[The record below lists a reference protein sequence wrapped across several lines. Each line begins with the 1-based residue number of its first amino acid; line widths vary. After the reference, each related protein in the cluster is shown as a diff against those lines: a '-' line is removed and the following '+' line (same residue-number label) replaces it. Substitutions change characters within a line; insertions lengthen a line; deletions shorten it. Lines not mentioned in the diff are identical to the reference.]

1 MQTCVEQLESRLA
14 ARSASIG
21 ILGLGYVGLP
31 LARAFCQAGYKVLG
45 FDINS
50 ERVATLHAG
59 RSPIAH
65 VPDDDIRAM
74 RVADQFEVTTD
85 SQLLNQ
91 VDVALICVPTPVNEG
106 REPDLSYVCE
116 ASRQIARNMR
126 PGTLVVLESTTYP
139 GTTEEVVKPILEESG
154 LACGEGFFL
163 AFSPEREDPG
173 NSQYTTSNIPK
184 LVGGVDELG
193 GDLAMKLYEDAVETV
208 VRVSDARTAEA
219 AKLLENSYRSVNI
232 ALVNEMK
239 MIFDRMGIDIWQAIE
254 AAATKPF
261 GFQPFYPGPGLG
273 GHCIPVDPHY
283 LSWRAK
289 QFGLTTRFIDLASEV
304 NSAMPD
310 YVVSQVSNALNTV
323 GKAVSRSEILVLGV
337 AYKRDIDD
345 TRESPA
351 LELISR
357 LKQLGAR
364 VHYHDPHIPVL
375 NPQGSFTHH
384 MESVS
389 LARETVSSADLV
401 LIATDHSSVDY
412 SFVAQH
418 AAQVVDTRNCLPE
431 SQGEQLRE
439 FLEHSP
445 TFLRTREGH
454 SHSLAETP
462 LQRATEQVL
471 DRKPCCD

>member
-14 ARSASIG
+14 ARSARIG

-31 LARAFCQAGYKVLG
+31 LARAFCQAGYQVLG
-45 FDINS
+45 FDVNP

-65 VPDDDIRAM
+65 VPDGDIHAM
-74 RVADQFEVTTD
+74 RVADQLEVTTD
-85 SQLLNQ
+85 SQLLSQ
-91 VDVALICVPTPVNEG
+91 VDVALICVPTPVKEG
-106 REPDLSYVCE
+106 REPDLSYICD
-116 ASRQIARNMR
+116 ASRQIARNTR

-154 LACGEGFFL
+154 LTCGEGFFL

-173 NSQYTTSNIPK
+173 NSHYTTTNIPK

-193 GDLAMKLYEDAVETV
+193 GDLAMQLYEVAVETV

-239 MIFDRMGIDIWQAIE
+239 MIFDRMGIDIWKAIE

-289 QFGLTTRFIDLASEV
+289 QFGMTTRFIDLASEV

-310 YVVSQVSNALNTV
+310 YVVSQVSNALNKV

-357 LKQLGAR
+357 LKDLGAR
-364 VHYHDPHIPVL
+364 VNYHDPYIPTL
-375 NPQGSFTHH
+375 TPQGSFAHTL
-384 MESVS
+384 ESVS
-389 LARETVSSADLV
+389 LVPETISSADLV
-401 LIATDHSSVDY
+401 LIVTDHTSVNY
-412 SFVAQH
+412 SLVVQH

-431 SQGEQLRE
+431 SQGEKLQDYLQT
-439 FLEHSP
+439 SP
-445 TFLRTREGH
+445 TLLRTRETN
-454 SHSLAETP
+454 SPSS
-462 LQRATEQVL
+462 TESPRQWVSEQTL
-471 DRKPCCD
+471 DPKPCCE